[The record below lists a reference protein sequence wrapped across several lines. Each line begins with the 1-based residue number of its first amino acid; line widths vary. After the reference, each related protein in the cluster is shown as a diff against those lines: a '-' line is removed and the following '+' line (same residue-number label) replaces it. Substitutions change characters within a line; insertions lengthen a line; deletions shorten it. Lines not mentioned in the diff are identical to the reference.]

1 MTTNRR
7 RVYFNQKQIDFVMAP
22 QKIKTVV
29 AGRGWGKS
37 TVISLMLL
45 MMLKAM
51 PRAKVFFSSTTIEQ
65 IKNMTLP
72 PVLAKLAE
80 MGIVENRHFVVGKDP
95 WGVNSR
101 CKWFKRPIAPVK
113 KYDNVITFW
122 NGLTVV
128 MLSAAKPNSQR
139 GGSYDAGII
148 DEAAFVKRAFWEK
161 VLLKMVRG
169 NLYKFDTALHHSIFI
184 LTSQP
189 RTSEGMWVLAMEQM
203 AATYPEQYLFVWAS
217 ARDNQV
223 VLGEDWFRT
232 QKQTSSHLDYLV
244 EVENVRLKKLPDG
257 FYHRL
262 DEDKHC
268 YSPIQDS
275 SGRMMDVRV
284 QEMLEAS
291 FDFSGK
297 FNCCSIWQEQDF
309 VERCVRQFYVKDEK
323 RIRGLVDDVCEH
335 FKGHGFKYVR
345 LWGEPR
351 GRDRN
356 PIESDDIFTIIRK
369 RFEHHG
375 WVAEVMVPE
384 RVATKSHKER
394 FTFMEMVMDED
405 EPLLPKV
412 RFNALACEN
421 ILLSMQGTDINPD
434 YSKNKAA
441 EKDPAFP
448 QENAPHFSDT
458 VDYYLYY
465 KHAWRLAN
473 DSSGRAGLA
482 TTM

>member
-1 MTTNRR
+1 MTTKR
-7 RVYFNQKQIDFVMAP
+7 RVYFNQKQIDFVVAP

-45 MMLKAM
+45 FMLRSM

-80 MGIVENRHFVVGKDP
+80 MGIEENKHYVVGKDP
-95 WGVNSR
+95 WGINSPCR
-101 CKWFKRPIAPVK
+101 WFKRPIAPVK

-122 NGLTVV
+122 NGFTVV
-128 MLSAAKPNSQR
+128 MLSAARPNSQR

-169 NLYKFDTALHHSIFI
+169 NLYKFDTHLHHSIFI

-189 RTSEGMWVLAMEQM
+189 RTPDGMWVMAMEQM
-203 AATYPEQYLFVWAS
+203 AATHPDRYLFLWAS
-217 ARDNQV
+217 ARDNET

-232 QKQTSSHLDYLV
+232 QRESSSHLDYLI
-244 EVENVRLKKLPDG
+244 EVENIRLKKLPDG

-262 DEDKHC
+262 DEARHTYTPILD
-268 YSPIQDS
+268 YS
-275 SGRMMDVRV
+275 GNMLDVRPAD
-284 QEMLEAS
+284 MLEAS

-297 FNCCSIWQEQDF
+297 FNCCSVWQEQDF
-309 VERCVRQFYVKDEK
+309 VERCVRQFFVKDEK
-323 RIRGLVDDVCEH
+323 RIRGLVDDICAH
-335 FKGHGFKYVR
+335 FSAHEFKYVR

-356 PIESDDIFTIIRK
+356 PIDQDDIFTIIRK

-375 WVAEVMVPE
+375 WVAEIMVPE
-384 RVATKSHKER
+384 RMATKLHKER
-394 FTFMEMVMDED
+394 FTFIETIMDEE

-412 RFNALACEN
+412 RFNSLACEN
-421 ILLSMQGTDINPD
+421 VLLSMQGTDIHAD
-434 YSKNKAA
+434 YTKNKLA
-441 EKDPAFP
+441 EKDPNFP

-465 KHAWRLAN
+465 KHAWRLSS